1 MVTLYLA
8 GTSIRLE
15 SKITVGE
22 RMLEKYKKFK
32 EEMPK
37 EFSISRTRRGCFA
50 YLNQRYTGSN
60 VAAQAENLEDENV
73 KIIERLATLS
83 AIETINEKKDA
94 RDLLFQ
100 KMEEDDDWRQNAI
113 TFMEHP
119 NLIKAAPTVVKGTID
134 WLKSLKPQKQKIEN
148 ES

>member
-15 SKITVGE
+15 SKITVSE

-37 EFSISRTRRGCFA
+37 EFSISRTKRGCFA
-50 YLNQRYTGSN
+50 YLNQHYTGSN
-60 VAAQAENLEDENV
+60 VTAQAENLDDENV

-83 AIETINEKKDA
+83 A
-94 RDLLFQ
+94 
-100 KMEEDDDWRQNAI
+100 MEEGDDWRQNAI

-119 NLIKAAPTVVKGTID
+119 NLIKAAPTAVKGTIN
-134 WLKSLKPQKQKIEN
+134 WLKSLTPQKQKIEN